1 MTHTLYSGPAV
12 PQAAVEV
19 RRALE
24 TLPRPD
30 ALPPGMLADLQ
41 LAATELITN
50 AIRAGS
56 PTITVVIAV
65 PPPVLQLAVSDD
77 ADGLPIIG
85 DPSGDATHGR
95 GLNILAAVAERWG
108 VDRHPGDGKTIWAT
122 FS

>member
-12 PQAAVEV
+12 PAAAAEV

-24 TLPRPD
+24 ALPRPET
-30 ALPPGMLADLQ
+30 LPTGMLADLQ

-65 PPPVLQLAVSDD
+65 PPPLLQLEVSDD
-77 ADGLPIIG
+77 AEGLPVIG
-85 DPSGDATHGR
+85 DSGLDATHGR
-95 GLNILAAVAERWG
+95 GLSILSAVAERWG
-108 VDRHPGDGKTIWAT
+108 VDRHPNDGKTIWAI